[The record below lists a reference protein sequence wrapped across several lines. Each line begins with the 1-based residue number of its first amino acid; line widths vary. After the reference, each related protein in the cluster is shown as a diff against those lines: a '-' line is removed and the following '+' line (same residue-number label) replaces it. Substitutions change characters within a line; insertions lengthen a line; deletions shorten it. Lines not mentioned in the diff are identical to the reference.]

1 MLWQYAGLML
11 HELGYILRPRT
22 TQLLLLRDKA
32 DIFYFIPLVERMWR
46 CIRPGFTR
54 VEQISK
60 PWRERA
66 LTKFGEMEE
75 VQLFYKQLLI
85 DIVLI
90 YFSLSYFNFNIL
102 CVFSLLSSFSL
113 YQSTPRFPTPYSKH
127 TKNRCTPTLT
137 MSLWLTTMKLCTY
150 ITFSFFFSLVFTTPE
165 VLAASFHSRD
175 QSLALPFP
183 GTACPPDLLLFALFC
198 FLFGRWV
205 GHSIVIQYTY
215 RGIHTH

>member
-102 CVFSLLSSFSL
+102 RFFPALFLLPVPINSAFSNTIQQAHQEQM
-113 YQSTPRFPTPYSKH
+113 YANVDDVIVADDDEVVYV
-127 TKNRCTPTLT
+127 
-137 MSLWLTTMKLCTY
+137 Y
-150 ITFSFFFSLVFTTPE
+150 YFFFFFFPRLHHSGNTTPE

-183 GTACPPDLLLFALFC
+183 GTACPPPRSSTFCSFFAF
-198 FLFGRWV
+198 FLVV
-205 GHSIVIQYTY
+205 GSVIQL
-215 RGIHTH
+215 